1 MDRFSQRAKSKP
13 KVYILFT
20 VFEQL
25 SYIDKFICCF
35 FSKKKKRSQR
45 STWLF
50 VWVFF
55 GVFFWGGCREFF
67 KTKYYPPRNLNLYS
81 ISIILWHF
89 YDSFDHTLYSVKPKH
104 RISGQHPSL
113 NDDLPLRLASG
124 SVKMKPNIKRFTE
137 SHVEFED
144 GSIVTNVDV
153 VVLATG
159 WLLVRTF
166 KII

>member
-1 MDRFSQRAKSKP
+1 MVVCVGF
-13 KVYILFT
+13 LWGF
-20 VFEQL
+20 
-25 SYIDKFICCF
+25 
-35 FSKKKKRSQR
+35 
-45 STWLF
+45 
-50 VWVFF
+50 FF
-55 GVFFWGGCREFF
+55 GEGGGCKEFF

-104 RISGQHPSL
+104 RISGQHPSV

-137 SHVEFED
+137 SHVEFDD

-166 KII
+166 KNI

>member
-13 KVYILFT
+13 NVKLYSFLTKIYIILLFPVKKEVFFKEFFINYILAT
-20 VFEQL
+20 
-25 SYIDKFICCF
+25 
-35 FSKKKKRSQR
+35 KKSE
-45 STWLF
+45 LILI
-50 VWVFF
+50 
-55 GVFFWGGCREFF
+55 
-67 KTKYYPPRNLNLYS
+67 N
-81 ISIILWHF
+81 IILWHF

-104 RISGQHPSL
+104 RISGQHPSM

-159 WLLVRTF
+159 WLLVGASKNIKTILTRPLTF
-166 KII
+166 GRM